1 MIVTTYTGE
10 IAALGTALC
19 WSFGSVCFTISSR
32 RIGHNYVNQ
41 LRLTIALLLL
51 TTAHFFIYGRLTPA
65 NMTGYRWLW
74 LGMSGFIGFVI
85 GDRMLFKSFV
95 LIGPRLGMLLMAS
108 VPIFSTVIAWTFLK
122 ESLAIKQIVAIMIT
136 LLGISWVILE
146 RKNGNEHEE
155 GHYGLGILCATG
167 GAFCQALGLILSK
180 KGLGNDY
187 PALSGNIIRVFVSVI
202 IMWSLPFFGQK
213 ISLTVKKLADRK
225 ATLTLLGGSF
235 FGPFAGVWLS
245 LIAVKYAYVGIAS
258 TLMALPPIILIP
270 LSFIVFKE
278 KITWGTV
285 IGTVVALSGVALIF
299 I

>member
-1 MIVTTYTGE
+1 
-10 IAALGTALC
+10 
-19 WSFGSVCFTISSR
+19 
-32 RIGHNYVNQ
+32 
-41 LRLTIALLLL
+41 
-51 TTAHFFIYGRLTPA
+51 
-65 NMTGYRWLW
+65 
-74 LGMSGFIGFVI
+74 
-85 GDRMLFKSFV
+85 
-95 LIGPRLGMLLMAS
+95 MLLMAS
-108 VPIFSTVIAWTFLK
+108 VPIFSTVIAWAFLK
-122 ESLAIKQIVAIMIT
+122 ESLAIKQIAAIMVT

-155 GHYGLGILCATG
+155 GHYSLGILCGIGA
-167 GAFCQALGLILSK
+167 AFCQALGLILSK

-225 ATLTLLGGSF
+225 ATLALFGGSF

-285 IGTVVALSGVALIF
+285 IGTIVALSGVALIF